1 MEVLVVALLLGAS
14 LVPLVVPLIRPPLM
28 ALRSASGPAARLRA
42 LELRKAAIYGAI
54 REVGFDLR
62 TDKVEQDDYDRQVVV
77 LKQEAVEVVAE
88 IEELKNNPPRASKQ
102 VERTIAALRKG
113 APVSR
118 EVSREERPEAA
129 GDPKRFC
136 TQCGQAAAPDDRFC
150 AKCGTALAA
159 GA

>member
-1 MEVLVVALLLGAS
+1 MEILVVALLLAAS
-14 LVPLVVPLIRPPLM
+14 LVPLVVPLFRPPLM

-42 LELRKAAIYGAI
+42 LELRKSAIYGAI

-77 LKQEAVEVVAE
+77 LKREAVEVVAE
-88 IEELKNNPPRASKQ
+88 IEELKNTPPLASKQ
-102 VERTIAALRKG
+102 VERTIATLRKG

-118 EVSREERPEAA
+118 EVSRGESPEAA
-129 GDPKRFC
+129 GDLKRFC

-150 AKCGTALAA
+150 AKCGTALEA

>member
-1 MEVLVVALLLGAS
+1 MVALLLTAS
-14 LVPLVVPLIRPPLM
+14 LVPLVLPLLRPPLM

-42 LELRKAAIYGAI
+42 LELRKSAIYGAI

-77 LKQEAVEVVAE
+77 LKREAVEVVAE
-88 IEELKNNPPRASKQ
+88 IEELKKTPPRASKQ

-113 APVSR
+113 APASR
-118 EVSREERPEAA
+118 EASRDERPETAD
-129 GDPKRFC
+129 DPKRFC
-136 TQCGQAAAPDDRFC
+136 TQCGEAAAPDDCFC
-150 AKCGTALAA
+150 AKCGTELAA